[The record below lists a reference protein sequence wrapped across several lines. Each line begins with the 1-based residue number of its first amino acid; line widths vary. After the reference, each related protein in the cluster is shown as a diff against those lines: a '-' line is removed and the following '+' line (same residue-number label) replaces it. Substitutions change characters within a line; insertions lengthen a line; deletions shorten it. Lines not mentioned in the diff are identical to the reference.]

1 MSGNSNSFSKPTL
14 IHFNLSVFHYLFFFF
29 SRQRHKA
36 RLTIGDEVI
45 EITSVS
51 SNEIVI
57 KYKIVYYQIITI
69 IKLIESN
76 MKIIREQP
84 PSEETAR
91 LLDVSRIFLR

>member
-14 IHFNLSVFHYLFFFF
+14 IHFNLSVFRYLFFF

-91 LLDVSRIFLR
+91 LLDVSRVFLR

>member
-1 MSGNSNSFSKPTL
+1 MATF
-14 IHFNLSVFHYLFFFF
+14 IYQFFHYLFIF
-29 SRQRHKA
+29 SLQRHKA

-69 IKLIESN
+69 IKLVESN
-76 MKIIREQP
+76 MKIIHEQP
-84 PSEETAR
+84 ASEETAR
-91 LLDVSRIFLR
+91 LLDVSRIFLV